1 MNAAQRQ
8 VAIDLWTT
16 LIGLN
21 HKLTFRLLVE
31 LHSLLPLL
39 LLNPKAHTGTHFT
52 IPQRIEG

>member
-16 LIGLN
+16 PIGLN
-21 HKLTFRLLVE
+21 HKLAFRLLVE

-39 LLNPKAHTGTHFT
+39 LLNPKAHTHFT